1 MRWKI
6 LRVRVTGVRG
16 LRGIEEG
23 LTEEEAWMGEEVRE
37 RHLVRRCRV
46 EIDGEAVL
54 PISPLAAG
62 G

>member
-46 EIDGEAVL
+46 EIDGDAEL